1 MKQTTIS
8 NNGEERPVERQK
20 LTNSTIADR
29 DGNRSEVVIIEM
41 RRRNRLEP
49 TDFMLALSF

>member
-20 LTNSTIADR
+20 LTNSTIADG